1 MILIS
6 HRRNLIEELKNTP
19 RKYGVEI
26 DIRTRGK
33 DLIINHDPYKKGVLF
48 KEWLEFYDHSLLI
61 LNVKEDGLE
70 EELLD
75 LLKKKNI
82 KNYFFLDQAMPSLIK
97 YSLLGERKC
106 AIRISEFE
114 SLETVYNFA
123 GKLDWVWMDCF
134 TKFII
139 TKDMA
144 DRLHEMKF
152 MICLVSPELQ
162 GRNAEKEIP
171 STLSFLKQNKIE
183 IDAVCTK
190 MPDLWRELI
199 E

>member
-26 DIRTRGK
+26 DIRTKGE
-33 DLIINHDPYKKGVLF
+33 DLIINHDPCKSGALLRD
-48 KEWLEFYDHSLLI
+48 WLEFYDHSMLI

-70 EELLD
+70 EEILG

-97 YSLLGERKC
+97 YSLLGEKKC

-114 SLETVYNFA
+114 SIETAYNFA
-123 GKLDWVWMDCF
+123 GKLDWVWADCF
-134 TKFII
+134 TKYTISRDI
-139 TKDMA
+139 V
-144 DRLHEMKF
+144 DRLHQMEF

-171 STLSFLKQNKIE
+171 STLSFLNQNKIK

-190 MPDLWRELI
+190 LPDLWEKLI

>member
-1 MILIS
+1 MILVS

-19 RKYGVEI
+19 KKFGVEV

-33 DLIINHDPYKKGVLF
+33 DLIINHDPYKEGELF

-75 LLKKKNI
+75 LLDKKEI

-97 YSLLGERKC
+97 YALLGERKC

-114 SLETVYNFA
+114 SLETVNNFA

-139 TKDMA
+139 TKDMEK
-144 DRLHEMKF
+144 RLHDLNFK
-152 MICLVSPELQ
+152 ICLVSPELQ

-190 MPDLWRELI
+190 MPHLWR
-199 E
+199 

>member
-6 HRRNLIEELKNTP
+6 HRRNLIKELKSTP
-19 RKYGVEI
+19 REYGVEI
-26 DIRTRGK
+26 DIRTRGN
-33 DLIINHDPYKKGVLF
+33 DLILHHDPYEHGVLL
-48 KEWLEFYDHSLLI
+48 KEWLKFYNHSFLI

-70 EELLD
+70 EELLE
-75 LLKKKNI
+75 LLKKNNI

-97 YSLLGERKC
+97 YSLLGESKS
-106 AIRISEFE
+106 ALRISEYE
-114 SLETVYNFA
+114 PLETAYNFS

-144 DRLHEMKF
+144 DKLHKMKF

-162 GRNAEKEIP
+162 GRNAEKEIS
-171 STLSFLKQNKIE
+171 STVSFLKQNEIE

-190 MPDLWRELI
+190 LPDLWRELI

>member
-6 HRRNLIEELKNTP
+6 HRRNLIEDLKNTP
-19 RKYGVEI
+19 REYGVEI
-26 DIRTRGK
+26 DIRTRGE
-33 DLIINHDPYKKGVLF
+33 DIIINHDPYEKGVLL
-48 KEWLEFYDHSLLI
+48 KEWLEFYDHALLI

-70 EELLD
+70 EELLE

-82 KNYFFLDQAMPSLIK
+82 RNYFFLDQAMPSLIK
-97 YSLLGERKC
+97 YSMLGERKC
-106 AIRISEFE
+106 AIRVSEFE
-114 SLETVYNFA
+114 SPETVYNLA

-144 DRLHEMKF
+144 DRLHELKF

-162 GRNAEKEIP
+162 GRKAEIEIP

-190 MPDLWRELI
+190 MPELWSELV

>member
-1 MILIS
+1 MIFIA
-6 HRRNLIEELKNTP
+6 HRRNLIEELKITP
-19 RKYGVEI
+19 KKYGVEI

-33 DLIINHDPYKKGVLF
+33 DLIINHDPYNKGELL
-48 KEWLEFYDHSLLI
+48 KDWLKFYDHSLLI

-70 EELLD
+70 EELLN
-75 LLKKKNI
+75 LLHKNKI

-97 YSLLGERKC
+97 YALLGERKC
-106 AIRISEFE
+106 AIRLSEFE
-114 SLETVYNFA
+114 SIETVYNFA

-139 TKDMA
+139 TKNMEE
-144 DRLHEMKF
+144 RLHELNFK
-152 MICLVSPELQ
+152 ICLVSPELQ

-171 STLSFLKQNKIE
+171 STLSFLKQNKIK

>member
-19 RKYGVEI
+19 KKYGVEI

-33 DLIINHDPYKKGVLF
+33 DLIINHDPYKKGVLL

-75 LLKKKNI
+75 LLNKKKI

-97 YSLLGERKC
+97 YALLGERKC

-114 SLETVYNFA
+114 SLETVNNFA

-139 TKDMA
+139 TKDMEE
-144 DRLHEMKF
+144 RLHESNFK
-152 MICLVSPELQ
+152 ICLVSPELQ

-190 MPDLWRELI
+190 KPDLWRELI

>member
-6 HRRNLIEELKNTP
+6 HRRNSIEELKNTP
-19 RKYGVEI
+19 NEYGIEI
-26 DIRTRGK
+26 DIRTKGK
-33 DLIINHDPYKKGVLF
+33 DLIINHEPYESGELLN
-48 KEWLEFYDHSLLI
+48 EWIEFYDHSMLI

-70 EELLD
+70 DRLLEV
-75 LLKKKNI
+75 LKKKNI
-82 KNYFFLDQAMPSLIK
+82 KNYFFLDQAMPSLVK
-97 YSLLGERKC
+97 YSLSGESKC
-106 AIRISEFE
+106 AVRISEYE
-114 SLETVYNFA
+114 SIETALNFA

-139 TKDMA
+139 TQDIA
-144 DRLHEMKF
+144 DKLHEMKF

-162 GRNAEKEIP
+162 GRNPEKEIP
-171 STLSFLKQNKIE
+171 LTVSYLKQNNIE

-199 E
+199 D

>member
-19 RKYGVEI
+19 KKYGVEI

-33 DLIINHDPYKKGVLF
+33 DLIINHDPYKKGVLL

-75 LLKKKNI
+75 LLNKKKI

-97 YSLLGERKC
+97 YALLGEKKC

-114 SLETVYNFA
+114 SLETVNNFA

-139 TKDMA
+139 TKDMEE
-144 DRLHEMKF
+144 RLHELNFK
-152 MICLVSPELQ
+152 ICLVSPELQ